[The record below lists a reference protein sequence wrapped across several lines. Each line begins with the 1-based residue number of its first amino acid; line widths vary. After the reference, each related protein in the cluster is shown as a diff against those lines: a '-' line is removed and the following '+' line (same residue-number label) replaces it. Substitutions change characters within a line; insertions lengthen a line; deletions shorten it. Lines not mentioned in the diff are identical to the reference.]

1 MDSNKMKERAVGIA
15 ILISLLITSALQ
27 AQYSMYRDIKA
38 GNIGDVITVILQEN
52 TTGSSTSDSRLST
65 SSEGSANGAVSGNF
79 LPFQPVFGANSNV
92 EFGSDRLN
100 LASQRQ
106 LLRGFISVQIKEVT
120 PSGDLFVEGNRLTEV
135 NGELH
140 EMMLTG
146 IVRPVDINQQNEVMS
161 YKVANANISYMKKGG
176 LKRNKRHRGLLKKVA
191 WTGLTLGLGAAV
203 VMYTNQ

>member
-1 MDSNKMKERAVGIA
+1 MKERAVGIA

-38 GNIGDVITVILQEN
+38 GNIGDVITIILQEN

-65 SSEGSANGAVSGNF
+65 SAEGSAGGTVSGNF

-106 LLRGFISVQIKEVT
+106 LLRGFISVQIKDVT
-120 PSGDLFVEGNRLTEV
+120 ASGDLLVEGNRLTEV
-135 NGELH
+135 NGEVH

-146 IVRPVDINQQNEVMS
+146 VVRPVDINQQNEVMS

-176 LKRNKRHRGLLKKVA
+176 GLKKNKRHRGLLKKVA